1 MTKIQLPS
9 REEIHKLYQAGEE
22 SVVIAF
28 EQLVTVINQLEK
40 RVQSLEDQLAKNSQ
54 NSSKPPSSDGYG
66 KGKQQSL
73 RKSSGRK
80 VGGQKGHEGRTLKAV
95 VKPDEQVFHVV
106 ASCQH
111 CQSGLSEVVSS
122 DYERRQVFDLPPVSL
137 MVTEHCA
144 EIKQCPHCGLL
155 NQAAFPA
162 EVSQPVQYGPR
173 IQAQM
178 VYFNQY
184 HHLPVERTS
193 EILEDLYGQG
203 VSGATILAAS
213 ERVAAPIKP
222 VVEAIREALVV
233 CPEPV
238 HCDETGARVA
248 EKLHWIHVASTTL
261 LTYLFVSQYRGKK
274 AHAESDILS
283 KRTGTVVH
291 DDYAAYFAYTLLQHA
306 TCNAHHLRDLLF
318 IYERYQQLWA
328 QQLATLL
335 LEIKQTV
342 EQAQQA
348 GLTHLT
354 AEQLTTFEQR
364 YQTLLAQ
371 GEADNP
377 LTTERSQGRGK
388 LKQTPARNLLDRLRK
403 HQAAVLAF
411 MFDFKVPFD
420 NNQAERDLRMVK
432 LKQKVAGCFR
442 TKDGATLFCTLRSY
456 IATVRKHGLSI
467 LDALVDAFQGAPFR
481 PACLPVATPE

>member
-1 MTKIQLPS
+1 MTKVQLPS
-9 REEIHKLYQAGEE
+9 RDEIRKLYQAGEE
-22 SVVIAF
+22 SVVVAF
-28 EQLVTVINQLEK
+28 EQLVSVINQLEK

-73 RKSSGRK
+73 RKSSGRR
-80 VGGQKGHEGRTLKAV
+80 VGGQKGHEGHTLKAV
-95 VKPDEQVFHVV
+95 TTPDKQVLHGVV
-106 ASCQH
+106 CCQH
-111 CQSGLSEVVSS
+111 CQRALSEVASS
-122 DYERRQVFDLPPVSL
+122 DYVRRQVFDLPVVGL
-137 MVTEHCA
+137 VVTEHCA
-144 EIKQCPHCGLL
+144 EIKQCPDCGLL

-162 EVSQPVQYGPR
+162 EIRQPVQYGPR

-184 HHLPVERTS
+184 HHMPVERTS

-213 ERVAAPIKP
+213 ERVAEPIKP

-233 CPEPV
+233 CPDPV

-248 EKLHWIHVASTTL
+248 EKLHWIHVASTTR
-261 LTYLFVSQYRGKK
+261 LTYLFVSQYRGTK

-283 KRTGTVVH
+283 KRTGTIVH

-306 TCNAHHLRDLLF
+306 TCNAHHLRNLTF
-318 IYERYQQLWA
+318 IDERYQQPWA
-328 QQLATLL
+328 KQLATLL

-348 GLTHLT
+348 GLTRLT
-354 AEQLTTFEQR
+354 ADQLTTFAQR
-364 YQTLLAQ
+364 YQKLLAQ

-377 LTTERSQGRGK
+377 LATQRAQVRGK
-388 LKQTPARNLLDRLRK
+388 LKQSPARNLLDRLRK

-456 IATVRKHGLSI
+456 IATVRKHGVSVL
-467 LDALVDAFQGAPFR
+467 LALVDAFCGSPFR
-481 PACLPVATPE
+481 PACLPE

>member
-1 MTKIQLPS
+1 MTKVQLPS
-9 REEIHKLYQAGEE
+9 RDEIRKLYQAGEE
-22 SVVIAF
+22 AVVVAF
-28 EQLVTVINQLEK
+28 EQWVTVINQLEK

-66 KGKQQSL
+66 KGKPRSL
-73 RKSSGRK
+73 RQSKGRK
-80 VGGQKGHEGRTLKAV
+80 VGGQKGHEGHTLKAV
-95 VKPDEQVFHVV
+95 AKPDEQVFHGVER
-106 ASCQH
+106 CQH
-111 CQSGLSEVVSS
+111 CQSALGEVACS
-122 DYERRQVFDLPPVSL
+122 DYERRQVFDLPPVRL
-137 MVTEHCA
+137 VVTEHCA

-173 IQAQM
+173 LQAQM

-184 HHLPVERTS
+184 HHVPVERTG

-213 ERVAAPIKP
+213 ERVAEPIEP
-222 VVEAIREALVV
+222 VVEAIRKALVV
-233 CPEPV
+233 TEKPV

-248 EKLHWIHVASTTL
+248 ETLHWIHVASTAL

-283 KRTGTVVH
+283 KRTGTIVH

-318 IYERYQQLWA
+318 IYQRYQQMWA

-348 GLTHLT
+348 GLTRLT
-354 AEQLTTFEQR
+354 DDQLASFVQR

-377 LTTERSQGRGK
+377 LATERAQVRGK
-388 LKQTPARNLLDRLRK
+388 LKQSPARNLLNRLRK
-403 HQAAVLAF
+403 HQSAVLAF
-411 MFDFKVPFD
+411 MFDFNVPFD

-442 TKDGATLFCTLRSY
+442 TKDGATLFCTIRSY
-456 IATVRKHGLSI
+456 IATVRKHGFSV
-467 LDALVDAFQGAPFR
+467 LDALVDAFHGSPFR
-481 PACLPVATPE
+481 PACLPAATPE